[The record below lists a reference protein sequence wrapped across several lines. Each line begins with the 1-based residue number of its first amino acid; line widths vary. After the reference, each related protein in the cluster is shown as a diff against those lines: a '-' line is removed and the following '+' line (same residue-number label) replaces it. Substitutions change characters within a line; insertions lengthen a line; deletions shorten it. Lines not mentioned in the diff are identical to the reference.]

1 MLLSFFFFSLHIL
14 FNFFIRLT
22 GQVSVRNVFNSR
34 FGTAGGAKF
43 ERRAK
48 RKNVLVWRW
57 KKTFDLPETLTN
69 VYNNMGLVISSL
81 TGVKCAV
88 AGCP

>member
-1 MLLSFFFFSLHIL
+1 MLLSFFFFHSIYYLIFSSVL
-14 FNFFIRLT
+14 
-22 GQVSVRNVFNSR
+22 QVKFQYRNVFNSR